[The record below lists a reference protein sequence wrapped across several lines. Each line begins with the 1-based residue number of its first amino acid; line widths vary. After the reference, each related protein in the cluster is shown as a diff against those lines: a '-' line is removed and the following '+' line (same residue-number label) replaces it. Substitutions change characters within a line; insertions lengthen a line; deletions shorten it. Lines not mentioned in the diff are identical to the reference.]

1 MVRKKAEGQ
10 QVNYS
15 QDRDLA
21 FQAIVDRVED
31 ELFVIDGKYR
41 IIFANAA
48 ARDKFLKVTES
59 LIGELCYKILYGRD
73 KPCTA
78 PLWECPLIKV
88 LESGKPITIVHPEFI
103 PGADTY
109 QKITAYPL
117 RDNSG
122 NIKSV
127 VELRRDVT
135 AAKEL
140 ESQMLR
146 QHHELLALSRVSA
159 ALSGLWDL
167 DAILRVALN
176 SALEIMNGNIGG
188 ILLVDERTQ
197 TLSYRVHQGLSAK
210 YVEGMR
216 MQLGE
221 GIAGRAAQSG
231 KALLLEDISADP
243 RAAHPDLISTEA
255 LKAFI
260 SVPLRAKDK
269 VLGVLNVASR
279 MPRQFTENDMHLLN
293 SIGDQLGVA
302 IEEARL
308 YERLRNA
315 RERYQKLARQTLMVQ
330 EEERKRMARELH
342 DETSQALS
350 GMELQLQALIDS
362 FEMTGNKDTRF
373 VAGLKKVQSM
383 AIQVHGEISR
393 LIADLRPA
401 LLDTLGL
408 VPAIRQYAESSLRPL
423 GINVLVESKGVD
435 MRLPSEVEAGIFR
448 WAQGAIGNVAQHSK
462 AKSARIIL
470 TRNNNELL
478 IEIKDDGVGF
488 DVSKI
493 TNIEE
498 SGRGRGVFSM
508 KERIG
513 LLGGSCGIESKPGQG
528 TVVKGRVPISLDDQN
543 EANKSYGS
551 G

>member
-1 MVRKKAEGQ
+1 MVRKKAKGQ
-10 QVNYS
+10 QVNCS
-15 QDRDLA
+15 ENLDLS
-21 FQAIVDRVED
+21 FQAIVDGVED
-31 ELFVIDGKYR
+31 ELLVIDTEYR
-41 IIFANAA
+41 VIFANSA
-48 ARDKFLKVTES
+48 ARNKFLKVTES
-59 LIGELCYKILYGRD
+59 PIGEPCYKILYSRD

-88 LESGKPITIVHPEFI
+88 LESGKPTTVVHPEH
-103 PGADTY
+103 GAGTDTY
-109 QKITAYPL
+109 QKVTAYPL

-135 AAKEL
+135 ATKEL

-167 DAILRVALN
+167 DAILRVGLDNVLN
-176 SALEIMNGNIGG
+176 IMNGSIGG
-188 ILLVDERTQ
+188 ILLFDERDQ
-197 TLSYRVHQGLSAK
+197 TLYYRVHQGLSTK
-210 YVEGMR
+210 YVEEMR

-231 KALLLEDISADP
+231 KALLLDDISTDP
-243 RAAHPDLISTEA
+243 RTAHPDLISTEG

-269 VLGVLNVASR
+269 VLGVLNVASK
-279 MPRQFTENDMHLLN
+279 MPRQFTDNDMHLLN

-315 RERYQKLARQTLMVQ
+315 RERYQKLARQTLMAQ

-350 GMELQLQALIDS
+350 GIELQLQALIGTI
-362 FEMTGNKDTRF
+362 EMSDKKDPEFIAR
-373 VAGLKKVQSM
+373 LKKVQSLT
-383 AIQVHGEISR
+383 IQVHGEISR

-408 VPAIRQYAESSLRPL
+408 VPAIRQYAEGSLRPL
-423 GINVLVESKGVD
+423 GIEVSVESKGVD
-435 MRLPSEVEAGIFR
+435 MRLPSELEAGLFR
-448 WAQGAIGNVAQHSK
+448 WAQGAIGNIAQHSK
-462 AKSARIIL
+462 AKSARINL
-470 TRNNNELL
+470 TRKNNELF

-528 TVVKGRVPISLDDQN
+528 TVVRGRVPISLDIRN
-543 EANKSYGS
+543 EANKSNGS
-551 G
+551 R

>member
-1 MVRKKAEGQ
+1 MVRKKAERQ
-10 QVNYS
+10 QINYS
-15 QDRDLA
+15 EDRGLS
-21 FQAIVDRVED
+21 FQAIVNGVED
-31 ELFVIDGKYR
+31 ELLVIDREYR
-41 IIFANAA
+41 VIFANSA
-48 ARDKFLKVTES
+48 ARNKFLKVTES
-59 LIGELCYKILYGRD
+59 PIGEPCYKILYSRD
-73 KPCTA
+73 KPCTT

-88 LESGKPITIVHPEFI
+88 LESGKPITVVHPEHNA
-103 PGADTY
+103 GTDTY
-109 QKITAYPL
+109 QKVTVYPL

-135 AAKEL
+135 ATKEL

-167 DAILRVALN
+167 DAILRVGLDNVLN
-176 SALEIMNGNIGG
+176 IMNGSIGG
-188 ILLVDERTQ
+188 ILLFDERDQ
-197 TLSYRVHQGLSAK
+197 TLYYRVHQGLSTK
-210 YVEGMR
+210 YVEEMR

-231 KALLLEDISADP
+231 KALLLDDISTDP
-243 RAAHPDLISTEA
+243 RTAHPDLISTEG

-269 VLGVLNVASR
+269 VLGVLNVASK
-279 MPRQFTENDMHLLN
+279 MPRQFTDNDMHLLN

-315 RERYQKLARQTLMVQ
+315 RERYQKLARQTLMAQ

-350 GMELQLQALIDS
+350 GIELQLQALIGTI
-362 FEMTGNKDTRF
+362 EMSDKKGPEFIAR
-373 VAGLKKVQSM
+373 LKKVQSL

-408 VPAIRQYAESSLRPL
+408 VPAIRQYAEGSLRPL
-423 GINVLVESKGVD
+423 GIEVSVESKGVV
-435 MRLPSEVEAGIFR
+435 MRLPSELEAGLFR
-448 WAQGAIGNVAQHSK
+448 WAQGAIGNIAQHSK
-462 AKSARIIL
+462 AKSARINL
-470 TRNNNELL
+470 TRKNNELF

-528 TVVKGRVPISLDDQN
+528 TMVRGRVPISLDTGN

-551 G
+551 R